1 MGNND
6 FIFNTELGNN
16 DTELG
21 NNDFIFNTE
30 LGNNNGK
37 FLNVSRKNR
46 REKNQPVYHTFLFLT
61 RVFECFFKSFLS
73 YDILQDLYHIRT
85 IIFKKF
91 FHNARSTY
99 RKNVNENTNYIS

>member
-37 FLNVSRKNR
+37 FFNVSRKNR
-46 REKNQPVYHTFLFLT
+46 REKNQPVCHTF
-61 RVFECFFKSFLS
+61 FF
-73 YDILQDLYHIRT
+73 
-85 IIFKKF
+85 
-91 FHNARSTY
+91 
-99 RKNVNENTNYIS
+99 